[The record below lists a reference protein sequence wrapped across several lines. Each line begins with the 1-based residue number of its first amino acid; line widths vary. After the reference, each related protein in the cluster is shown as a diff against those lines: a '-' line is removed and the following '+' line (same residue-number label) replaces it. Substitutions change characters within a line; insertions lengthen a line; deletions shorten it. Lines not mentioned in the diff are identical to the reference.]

1 MQPLRE
7 NYCGIYSLM
16 LTPYFSDRSIDY
28 KTYEAYAEWQAQQG
42 VQHLFA
48 VCGSSEMSNLSL
60 EERLELARLTVKHK
74 GETTVVA
81 TANMEYGLEA
91 QIEEVKRMSDTGVDG
106 LVFTTMGMGDR
117 GDELVEHISKLA
129 AHTDLPLFMY
139 EFPGRQPHLISG
151 ETYGK
156 LVREC
161 GILGIK
167 DTTCTLEGI
176 GAKID
181 NKGDSCVIQANMPY
195 LYEAFRLGSRGVMAT
210 PTSCGG
216 AFFAHGFHRSAD
228 HRAVFSL
235 EIPERRKGVLCRKL
249 FGIASIDARHERVYR
264 VVEDVFAEAVLRKA
278 RHAGV
283 VVWDSFYERLAQK
296 PELSERREQGGCQ
309 QR

>member
-60 EERLELARLTVKHK
+60 EERLEWARLTVKHK

-216 AFFAHGFHRSAD
+216 AFFARFYDAFVEKKDLALAKRRFHEITLLDHAIDSGFNNSAKYLVQLQGIKSFQPINRGGAALSPARLESLRSFHDWCVANG
-228 HRAVFSL
+228 L
-235 EIPERRKGVLCRKL
+235 ME
-249 FGIASIDARHERVYR
+249 
-264 VVEDVFAEAVLRKA
+264 
-278 RHAGV
+278 
-283 VVWDSFYERLAQK
+283 
-296 PELSERREQGGCQ
+296 
-309 QR
+309 